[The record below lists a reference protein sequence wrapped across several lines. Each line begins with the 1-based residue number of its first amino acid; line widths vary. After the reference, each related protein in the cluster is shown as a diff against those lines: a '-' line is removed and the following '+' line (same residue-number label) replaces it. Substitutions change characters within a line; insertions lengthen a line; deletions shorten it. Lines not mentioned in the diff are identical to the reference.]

1 MGDTEDGPAPCS
13 AVAVAANDDH
23 RGVRECL
30 LLRPESVRASNGW
43 GGDRPDLSVVPR
55 VIDGKAP
62 STEFQGTARALQT
75 GGDALGRRPLATV
88 LAGQRPV
95 RVYLGQEGGG

>member
-1 MGDTEDGPAPCS
+1 MQRCGGS
-13 AVAVAANDDH
+13 GKDDH

-30 LLRPESVRASNGW
+30 PLRPESVRASSGW

-75 GGDALGRRPLATV
+75 GGDALGCRPLATV
-88 LAGQRPV
+88 LAGERSIGVQ
-95 RVYLGQEGGG
+95 LGQEGGG